1 MMRSLHVYFGSLDRP
16 NLDRRLKSGP
26 ILSSQI
32 VVLTLIACFFVSPIP
47 LDADAVRTVLRWQE
61 DETLSGKQ
69 HGARGMWRDNLWG
82 FSFDT
87 GETWAYDGQQFLP
100 AGKMPGRQ
108 RPLMS
113 LFTDDGIF
121 VVAPSRHDGVVTA
134 DVLFSP
140 DGFAD
145 YQLQLSL
152 NSTTSGTP
160 FASAQDH
167 SLVDLGDSR
176 LLFFEYSDESRVF
189 YSGNAGQNWDLL
201 FEPDSTSIRHFHGAF
216 FDPDYEKLYVMSG
229 DSNAQSSI
237 MVTDDLFGEHG
248 LINDPGLW
256 RTRWGMD
263 DPGRKTLETEWLLK
277 PLGLD
282 RSQHSRSVEMEIDGD
297 YVYWGEDTGRPSG
310 QKMFRAHRQTMEVE
324 EVGSGGIIG
333 SPWRFLKTSDDRFLF
348 LTSAIH
354 WQGELFPGS
363 DEFLHLYEM
372 TEDGSDYRELARFST
387 LHELYSGS
395 MPFGF
400 AEAFER
406 LWINGYNISDP
417 EYDVV
422 GSLIEVG
429 LGDLNDDEQL
439 TAIDIDLLSAA
450 IRNQQYQPIFD
461 LDMDGRVDGGDRDLW
476 VNELKDSFYG
486 DCNLDGEFSSDDLTH
501 ALQFA
506 EYEDDLPR
514 NSGWAAGDWNGDG
527 DFTSADLV
535 LAFEGGAY
543 EQGPRVHAAVPEP
556 RSWTLLVVAL
566 VGILLSRQIRAA
578 CVVS

>member
-1 MMRSLHVYFGSLDRP
+1 
-16 NLDRRLKSGP
+16 
-26 ILSSQI
+26 
-32 VVLTLIACFFVSPIP
+32 
-47 LDADAVRTVLRWQE
+47 
-61 DETLSGKQ
+61 
-69 HGARGMWRDNLWG
+69 
-82 FSFDT
+82 
-87 GETWAYDGQQFLP
+87 
-100 AGKMPGRQ
+100 
-108 RPLMS
+108 
-113 LFTDDGIF
+113 
-121 VVAPSRHDGVVTA
+121 
-134 DVLFSP
+134 
-140 DGFAD
+140 
-145 YQLQLSL
+145 
-152 NSTTSGTP
+152 
-160 FASAQDH
+160 
-167 SLVDLGDSR
+167 
-176 LLFFEYSDESRVF
+176 
-189 YSGNAGQNWDLL
+189 
-201 FEPDSTSIRHFHGAF
+201 
-216 FDPDYEKLYVMSG
+216 MSG

-256 RTRWGMD
+256 RTSWGMD